1 MMKHSILCLLLA
13 AGCGDTPAPVPT
25 EANDTTDGEAES
37 CLRTKV
43 WELNRD
49 GWSIRNSGTVRLA
62 GGTHKSYAVN
72 LYTSREYYLLA
83 CGAGSASALTLQ
95 LYNDK
100 GERKGSVGDQ
110 GASTGVYLHAR
121 QCRRVF
127 RRRRQPIQ
135 FRRYGVDKLDGLIP
149 LMCP

>member
-110 GASTGVYLHAR
+110 G
-121 QCRRVF
+121 
-127 RRRRQPIQ
+127 RQPAFTYTPDNAGAYFVVVGNQ
-135 FRRYGVDKLDGLIP
+135 SNSAVTGSTSWTVLYR
-149 LMCP
+149 